1 MLVTPSNS
9 TRTVRPATAV
19 TNHMKVRRRE
29 KAGRSRR
36 IAFHQIP
43 HSDSGSPRSGMVASM
58 VQVGSGHPIGT
69 IDSQFVNHV
78 WAHDPDATRRAA
90 LRYSGTARWTHRR
103 ANTKTGRDGPDRVED
118 LMGKQRQLIWPDAER
133 LDLVQSIQRIQ
144 KLYPDFPGHEIEE
157 VLINWIDTGYD
168 PKNYSQALLNELDSL
183 TERWVADHL
192 RNANASK
199 T

>member
-78 WAHDPDATRRAA
+78 WAHDPDATRRPA
-90 LRYSGTARWTHRR
+90 LRYSGTARWISPAAPTPKR
-103 ANTKTGRDGPDRVED
+103 AATAQTG
-118 LMGKQRQLIWPDAER
+118 
-133 LDLVQSIQRIQ
+133 
-144 KLYPDFPGHEIEE
+144 
-157 VLINWIDTGYD
+157 
-168 PKNYSQALLNELDSL
+168 
-183 TERWVADHL
+183 
-192 RNANASK
+192 
-199 T
+199 